1 MQRIEGSTIKLNR
14 GDVMNITL
22 TLKTLDGSD
31 YTFQNGDKIVF
42 SVYNKNKMDEEAV
55 LLKEVDVLEQ
65 QESVIIS
72 LSSEETKI
80 GELINKP
87 VDYWYEVE
95 LNGEYTVIG
104 YDDDGAKILRLY
116 PEGSKMTE

>member
-14 GDVMNITL
+14 GDVMSMRL
-22 TLKTLDGSD
+22 SLKMEDGSD

-65 QESVIIS
+65 SESVDIN
-72 LSSEETKI
+72 LTSEETKI

-95 LNGEYTVIG
+95 LNNEYTVIG

-116 PEGSKMTE
+116 PEGSKVI

>member
-14 GDVMNITL
+14 GDVMSMRL
-22 TLKTLDGSD
+22 SLKMEDGSD

-55 LLKEVDVLEQ
+55 LLKEIVVDEQ
-65 QESVIIS
+65 SESVDIN
-72 LSSEETKI
+72 LTSEETKI

-95 LNGEYTVIG
+95 LNNEYTVIG

-116 PEGSKMTE
+116 PEGSKVI

>member
-14 GDVMNITL
+14 GDVMSMRL
-22 TLKTLDGSD
+22 SLKMEDGSD
-31 YTFQNGDKIVF
+31 YTFQSGDKIVF

-65 QESVIIS
+65 SESVDIN
-72 LSSEETKI
+72 LTSEETKI

-95 LNGEYTVIG
+95 LNNEYTVIG

-116 PEGSKMTE
+116 PEGSKVI

>member
-14 GDVMNITL
+14 GDVMSMKL
-22 TLKTLDGSD
+22 SLKMEDGSD
-31 YTFQNGDKIVF
+31 YTFQSGDKIVF
-42 SVYNKNKMDEEAV
+42 SVYNKNEMNNEAV

-65 QESVIIS
+65 SESVIIS

-95 LNGEYTVIG
+95 LNDEYTVIG

-116 PEGSKMTE
+116 PEGSKVI